1 MICCS
6 LNSTQGRRGK
16 IEEWLQ
22 NVFQPEKTSLCFT
35 VQVTL
40 WFLQLLHR
48 IPIIPFCRWTHVL
61 HWPYHTSVGREAKLL
76 ENEVTPR
83 ECWLYICS
91 PFSHVW
97 QRVVNFHGC
106 FAAKSLS
113 SCCRGQGGNGPIQNS
128 VTCENRYFPGRLAW
142 NKLPR
147 QFVAFSPGR
156 SCTRRLRPVWVEHV
170 GVVHVYERNY
180 MDKFKRKQAE
190 LKRWISLN
198 SGWKCT
204 QSTTRL
210 LIAFNQ
216 RLHKSR

>member
-22 NVFQPEKTSLCFT
+22 NVFQPGKTSLCFT
-35 VQVTL
+35 VQVPL

-48 IPIIPFCRWTHVL
+48 IAIIPVCRWTHVL

-76 ENEVTPR
+76 ENKVTPR

-97 QRVVNFHGC
+97 QRVVNFHGY

-170 GVVHVYERNY
+170 GVVHV
-180 MDKFKRKQAE
+180 
-190 LKRWISLN
+190 
-198 SGWKCT
+198 
-204 QSTTRL
+204 
-210 LIAFNQ
+210 
-216 RLHKSR
+216 